1 MTCLKKC
8 GAPSIEELQYS
19 PGFPKNEDYNLGNI
33 AVIEC
38 TEQIPCNP
46 CETSCP
52 KGAISVGNPITNLP
66 VIDFEKCVGCGICV
80 AKCPGIAIHLMDINY
95 GENTALITFP
105 YEYLPLPEVND
116 LVVLVD
122 RNGNEI
128 CEGKVEKITGLK
140 SYDLT
145 KLIAV
150 SFPKKYYESVISM
163 KRL

>member
-8 GAPSIEELQYS
+8 GAPSIEELKDS
-19 PGFPKNEDYNLGNI
+19 PGFPKHEDYKLGNI

-52 KGAISVGNPITNLP
+52 KGAIKVGNPITNLP
-66 VIDFEKCVGCGICV
+66 TIELEKCVGCGICV
-80 AKCPGIAIHLMDINY
+80 AKCPGIAIHLMDINHS
-95 GENTALITFP
+95 EDTALITFP
-105 YEYLPLPEVND
+105 YEYLPLPNVND
-116 LVVLVD
+116 TVTLVD
-122 RNGNEI
+122 RRGKEV
-128 CEGKVEKITGLK
+128 CEGNVEKVTVLK
-140 SYDLT
+140 TYDLT

-150 SFPKKYYESVISM
+150 SFEKRYFEEVISM